1 MNSSIFRLRLLAG
14 GLLFTVSASLAQ
26 TDIRPTPGGKR
37 ILFVD
42 GDDIRPEPGGKR
54 LLFVDGEDIRPE
66 PGGKRLLFVD
76 KDGDVRP
83 NPNGIRIAFWDGDTL
98 RRSPGGPIILFLD
111 GDDVRPDMGGPRL
124 YFLDGPAL
132 SKQQL
137 TAVLMILKPE
147 LFQLSKEETAA
158 KEKEFAAN
166 AAASQPTTKAE
177 STPNTANAKTDPWVG
192 NRPITS
198 QRTGKSTK
206 REGTIDIAKQ
216 GKCYTVT
223 YKTGENP
230 EWRGIGVPIEEP
242 GMEPEIWAVVGPAS
256 AVALGAYVVKDGKLD
271 GTWIPVN
278 ATGEDRSVL
287 GFEKLRG
294 AAELGGQYTIES
306 GKLPNGGTEYSGALQ
321 IEPLPVKDKEVKCY
335 RILWSNGATAVG
347 FLIKDK
353 LFVGAGWGE
362 DWEVVRIRPKA
373 DSFALEFLNKSG
385 QPGSYTL
392 SK

>member
-1 MNSSIFRLRLLAG
+1 MISSIFRLGLLAG
-14 GLLFTVSASLAQ
+14 GVFLALSGSPAQ
-26 TDIRPTPGGKR
+26 TDIRPSPGGKR

-98 RRSPGGPIILFLD
+98 RRSPGGPILLFID
-111 GDDVRPDMGGPRL
+111 GDDVRPRMGGPRL

-147 LFQLSKEETAA
+147 LFQLSTAETAA

-166 AAASQPTTKAE
+166 AAASQKTTTSQAPPSA
-177 STPNTANAKTDPWVG
+177 STPDPWVG

-198 QRTGKSTK
+198 QRTSKTTK
-206 REGTIDIAKQ
+206 RDGTIDIAKQ

-230 EWRGIGVPIEEP
+230 AWHGIGVPINEP
-242 GMEPEIWAVVGPAS
+242 GMEPEIWAVVGPSA
-256 AVALGAYVVKDGKLD
+256 AVALGAYIVKDGKLD
-271 GTWIPVN
+271 GSWIPVN

-294 AAELGGQYTIES
+294 PAELGGQYTIES
-306 GKLPNGGTEYSGALQ
+306 GKLPNGGAEYSGALQ
-321 IEPLPVKDKEVKCY
+321 IEPLPIKDKEVKCY
-335 RILWSNGATAVG
+335 RITWSNGATAVG

-353 LFVGAGWGE
+353 LFVGAGWGA
-362 DWEVVRIRPKA
+362 DWEVIRIRPKA
-373 DSFALEFLNKSG
+373 DSFVLEFLNKSG

-392 SK
+392 PR